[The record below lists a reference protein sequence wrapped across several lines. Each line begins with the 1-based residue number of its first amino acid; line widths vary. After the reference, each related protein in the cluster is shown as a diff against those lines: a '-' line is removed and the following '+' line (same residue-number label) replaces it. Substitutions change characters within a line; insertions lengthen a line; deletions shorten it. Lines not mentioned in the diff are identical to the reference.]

1 MVLAVD
7 VGSNAA
13 AECGKFGAWGHGRE
27 KTTRYREA
35 DDILDGRTCLD
46 AQQTLVLIKLEQVL
60 EGKRGDDVIMQAG
73 VSVGT
78 ATALGQDR
86 YPFGGAKVTGIVG
99 ASQRGVD
106 SGVEAPARCS
116 GIFCQ

>member
-1 MVLAVD
+1 MIFAVD
-7 VGSNAA
+7 VGSDAA
-13 AECGKFGAWGHGRE
+13 AECRKFGARGHGRE
-27 KTTRYREA
+27 KTTWYREA
-35 DDILDGRTCLD
+35 DDILDGRTRLD
-46 AQQTLVLIKLEQVL
+46 AQQTLLLIKLEQVL
-60 EGKRGDDVIMQAG
+60 KGKRGDYVIVQAS

-116 GIFCQ
+116 GSFCQ